1 MAREVST
8 KSTKTE
14 IFDAYEELVREHQA
28 LQAHLAEL
36 RAGQQTVIPRA
47 PQVLEAQPL
56 TEAVKGATVP
66 EVLQG
71 LSALRAGFGSAIS
84 ALSAQLTA
92 EVTKLAELQRSIAA
106 QTNELQELHGLEVT
120 EQTASITVPAT
131 FGHAGAPS
139 ESSNAP
145 SSGAEVLW
153 PRPEAAGVADAMIE
167 VEQTLDELLQ
177 KYTEE
182 SERFDADMQQQRQ
195 ALGQDMAEQRGVWQK
210 EQEAQ
215 AHFLKERDASLQ
227 RAREREAA
235 EYAYERERTRKQ
247 ETDNYEQQQKKL
259 FETLDAL
266 VQRKQRDWEA
276 REKALADQEK
286 LFAEYQ
292 AQVEAFPAELD
303 AAVQKAAA
311 EGRKLV
317 EAEAKIQADLQ
328 AQEIAG
334 EKRIAELRLKALR
347 ETIDKQT
354 VQLDNLSKQLNAVL
368 QQVQDLAVKALEGAS
383 TSSSYQA
390 IREIALEQAKNLQKT
405 ASR

>member
-1 MAREVST
+1 MTPTRNSSETIRRYKRTLPSCVQGSKRSSPEPR
-8 KSTKTE
+8 KSSKPNHSP
-14 IFDAYEELVREHQA
+14 R
-28 LQAHLAEL
+28 
-36 RAGQQTVIPRA
+36 RCKGQRSPR
-47 PQVLEAQPL
+47 
-56 TEAVKGATVP
+56 
-66 EVLQG
+66 LQG

-92 EVTKLAELQRSIAA
+92 EATKLAELQRGIAA
-106 QTNELQELHGLEVT
+106 QTNELKELHGLEVT
-120 EQTASITVPAT
+120 AQTASITAPAT

-195 ALGQDMAEQRGVWQK
+195 AFGQEMAEQRGVWQR

-235 EYAYERERTRKQ
+235 EYAYERSAPVSKRRITTNNSR
-247 ETDNYEQQQKKL
+247 KKL

-292 AQVEAFPAELD
+292 AQVEVFPAELD

-311 EGRKLV
+311 EVASSWRPKPRFRPISRHRK
-317 EAEAKIQADLQ
+317 
-328 AQEIAG
+328 
-334 EKRIAELRLKALR
+334 
-347 ETIDKQT
+347 
-354 VQLDNLSKQLNAVL
+354 
-368 QQVQDLAVKALEGAS
+368 
-383 TSSSYQA
+383 
-390 IREIALEQAKNLQKT
+390 IRW
-405 ASR
+405 

>member
-47 PQVLEAQPL
+47 PQVIEAKPF

-92 EVTKLAELQRSIAA
+92 EATKLAALQRGIAA
-106 QTNELQELHGLEVT
+106 QTNELKELHGLEVT
-120 EQTASITVPAT
+120 EQTASIAVPAT
-131 FGHAGAPS
+131 FGSGSPS

-195 ALGQDMAEQRGVWQK
+195 ALGQEMAEQRAVWHK

-215 AHFLKERDASLQ
+215 ARFLKERDASLQ

-259 FETLDAL
+259 SEALDAL
-266 VQRKQRDWEA
+266 VQSKQRDWEA

-286 LFAEYQ
+286 RFAEYK

-334 EKRIAELRLKALR
+334 EKRIAALRLKALR

-368 QQVQDLAVKALEGAS
+368 QQAQDLAVKALEGAS

>member
-1 MAREVST
+1 M
-8 KSTKTE
+8 
-14 IFDAYEELVREHQA
+14 
-28 LQAHLAEL
+28 
-36 RAGQQTVIPRA
+36 
-47 PQVLEAQPL
+47 
-56 TEAVKGATVP
+56 KGATVH

-92 EVTKLAELQRSIAA
+92 EATKLAELQRGIAA
-106 QTNELQELHGLEVT
+106 QTNELKELHGLEVT
-120 EQTASITVPAT
+120 
-131 FGHAGAPS
+131 
-139 ESSNAP
+139 
-145 SSGAEVLW
+145 
-153 PRPEAAGVADAMIE
+153 
-167 VEQTLDELLQ
+167 EQTLDELLQ

-182 SERFDADMQQQRQ
+182 SERFDADMHQQRQ
-195 ALGQDMAEQRGVWQK
+195 AFGQEMAEQRAVWHK

-215 AHFLKERDASLQ
+215 ARFLKERDASLQ

-247 ETDNYEQQQKKL
+247 ETENYEQQQKKL
-259 FETLDAL
+259 SEALDNSSRVNSATGRR
-266 VQRKQRDWEA
+266 VK
-276 REKALADQEK
+276 KPLADQEK
-286 LFAEYQ
+286 RFAEYK
-292 AQVEAFPAELD
+292 AKVEAFPAELD
-303 AAVQKAAA
+303 AAVQRAAA

-347 ETIDKQT
+347 DTIDKQA
-354 VQLDNLSKQLNAVL
+354 VQIDNLSKQLNAVL
-368 QQVQDLAVKALEGAS
+368 QQAQDLAVKALEGAS

>member
-1 MAREVST
+1 
-8 KSTKTE
+8 
-14 IFDAYEELVREHQA
+14 
-28 LQAHLAEL
+28 
-36 RAGQQTVIPRA
+36 
-47 PQVLEAQPL
+47 
-56 TEAVKGATVP
+56 
-66 EVLQG
+66 
-71 LSALRAGFGSAIS
+71 
-84 ALSAQLTA
+84 
-92 EVTKLAELQRSIAA
+92 
-106 QTNELQELHGLEVT
+106 
-120 EQTASITVPAT
+120 
-131 FGHAGAPS
+131 
-139 ESSNAP
+139 
-145 SSGAEVLW
+145 
-153 PRPEAAGVADAMIE
+153 
-167 VEQTLDELLQ
+167 
-177 KYTEE
+177 
-182 SERFDADMQQQRQ
+182 MQQQRQ
-195 ALGQDMAEQRGVWQK
+195 VLGQEMAEQRGVWQK